1 MSNLNDFNAPEFG
14 PENNSPNGS
23 GNNNGNHNGN
33 PNGNNDN
40 NNNGNSP
47 KKPNGQ
53 SALVFLMFTLVALL
67 IMSFFTNR
75 HENMGTKETS
85 YTEFLQQLEEG
96 NVATVEYDM
105 YQINYTLV
113 EKEKDYEITYYTGY
127 IEDPEL
133 VDEIKTMKTKEGE
146 LVDVKASVPDT
157 TSSMIMEVVGWVLP
171 LVLMWVLLGFLMRKM
186 SGGAMGVG
194 KTTAK
199 VYVEKSTGV
208 TFKDVAGQDEAK
220 ETLQEM
226 VDFLHHPEKYKE
238 IGAKLPKG
246 ALLVGPPGTGKTL
259 LAKAVAGEAGVPFFS
274 LAGSDFVEMFVGV
287 GASRVRDLFREAQK
301 MAPCIIFIDEID
313 AIGKSRD
320 SGRYGGGNDE
330 REQTLNQLLAEMD
343 GFDTSKGIL
352 ILAAT
357 NRPEVLDK
365 ALLRPGRFDRR
376 VIVDKPDLKGRL
388 ETLKVH
394 SEDVAMDETVDLDA
408 LALATA
414 GLVGSDLANMIN
426 EAAILA
432 VKAGRKF
439 VNQHDLF
446 EAFELVAVGGKEK
459 KDRVMG
465 EKERKIVAYHEVG
478 HALVSALQKD
488 AEPVQKITIV
498 PRTMGALGY
507 TLQTPEE
514 EKYLETKEELISKIT
529 TYMAGRAA
537 EMLQFNS
544 ATSGAANDIE
554 NATKI
559 ARAMITMY
567 GMSDRF
573 GMMCLATVENQYLS
587 GSAGLICG
595 EHTASQIDEEVLA
608 VINASYQSAYT
619 MLEENKEI
627 LDKISE
633 YLFEKET
640 ITGKEFMQM
649 FRKMKGIPEPEEVTE
664 KIADAEANTDVEE
677 ASMQMKGTSEEA
689 VEKSMVSE
697 EKKDEFL
704 EVLIE
709 MTERK
714 Q

>member
-1 MSNLNDFNAPEFG
+1 MSNPNEYNSPNFG
-14 PENNSPNGS
+14 PENNSPNGNENKN
-23 GNNNGNHNGN
+23 GNNENGNNGNG
-33 PNGNNDN
+33 
-40 NNNGNSP
+40 P

-53 SALVFLMFTLVALL
+53 NSLIFFMFTLVALFV
-67 IMSFFTNR
+67 MSFFSSEYNNR
-75 HENMGTKETS
+75 DTKETS
-85 YTEFLQQLEEG
+85 YTEFLDQLEEG
-96 NVATVEYDM
+96 NVATVEFDSYEID
-105 YQINYTLV
+105 YTLV
-113 EKEKDYEITYYTGY
+113 NDDVDYEITYYTGY

-133 VDEIKTMKTKEGE
+133 IESIKTMTTSEGE
-146 LVDVKASVPDT
+146 KVDVKAKVPDD
-157 TSSMIMEVVGWVLP
+157 TSTWIMNIVTFILP
-171 LVLMWVLLGFLMRKM
+171 IVIMWMLLGFLMKRM
-186 SGGAMGVG
+186 GGGSMGVG
-194 KTTAK
+194 KNTAK
-199 VYVEKSTGV
+199 VYVERTTGV

-220 ETLQEM
+220 ESLQEM
-226 VDFLHHPEKYKE
+226 VDFLHNPAKYRE

-259 LAKAVAGEAGVPFFS
+259 LAKAVAGEANVPFFS

-287 GASRVRDLFREAQK
+287 GASRVRDLFKEAQK

-394 SEDVAMDETVDLDA
+394 SKDVAMDETVDLDA

-432 VKAGRKF
+432 VKDGRKF
-439 VNQHDLF
+439 VNQKDLF

-488 AEPVQKITIV
+488 TEPVQKITIV

-514 EKYLETKEELISKIT
+514 EKYLETKDELIAKIT

-573 GMMCLATVENQYLS
+573 GMMCLATVEHQYLN
-587 GSAGLICG
+587 GAAGLICG
-595 EHTASQIDEEVLA
+595 EDTAAQIDEEVLK
-608 VINASYQSAYT
+608 VINTCYENAYQ
-619 MLEENKEI
+619 MLEENKEV

-640 ITGKEFMQM
+640 ITGKEFM
-649 FRKMKGIPEPEEVTE
+649 KMYRELKGMPEPEEDIFV
-664 KIADAEANTDVEE
+664 
-677 ASMQMKGTSEEA
+677 
-689 VEKSMVSE
+689 
-697 EKKDEFL
+697 DETIDNSK
-704 EVLIE
+704 ETKVKQNELIE
-709 MTERK
+709 DYFEED
-714 Q
+714 